1 VNTQTQNPS
10 PSPEKGQ
17 PQDQEMNLSDEVI
30 EKIVDE
36 VEDCMYDFVDEV
48 DYECLRY
55 GCDPEE
61 AENEIRE
68 YFNECLHEVSEKYN
82 IPVEKIREILKSENT
97 NEENEY
103 YGDWW

>member
-1 VNTQTQNPS
+1 
-10 PSPEKGQ
+10 
-17 PQDQEMNLSDEVI
+17 
-30 EKIVDE
+30 
-36 VEDCMYDFVDEV
+36 MYEFVDEV

-61 AENEIRE
+61 AVNEIRE
-68 YFNECLHEVSEKYN
+68 YFNECLHEMSEKYN